1 MTGESA
7 GASPRARRC
16 CTHDRVKTLAA
27 ALLTSALVASCAD
40 IECSINSE
48 CGQRARCEM
57 NRCIRECAEDRDC
70 EDGFTCNRNGLC
82 VEATK
87 PTSDRPEPRD
97 MFTPADRGAVD
108 VGADV
113 RTDAGGDAGTT
124 VDVGTD
130 MGFDAGMAIDA
141 GMDTGIENRPDVGFD
156 VGFDS
161 GFDVGFPDRGV
172 DVPIDA
178 GARDSGSPD
187 VPVVTGPVPIGA
199 YEYTAVR
206 PDALSAPV
214 AVAWHPSGAYA
225 LMLSYNN
232 GVFRYDASMRAV
244 TRVGTTANDVYWR
257 DVTFTPD
264 GARAMLLANTT
275 TTSGGTTSTRGRI
288 FIWDHAASML
298 AERTAEAWT
307 MGRYESLRWSPDGTR
322 AVLLGQGTNAFYI
335 WRYDAAGTRTG
346 LVGARAVVAR
356 TGCNDLAWV
365 RDNFRDPMLAV
376 VCGTN
381 TGEIVSV
388 TSIDAT
394 SPTFM
399 TAASSGQT
407 GNVHRIAGRPQGD
420 LALAIGSSSQKL
432 YRYRDSVWSVGF
444 SSPELR
450 GAFSVAFS
458 TDGARALAYGGFGR
472 AHEYRYDLYASA
484 EIIDVSIGDLA
495 TAFGQPSGA
504 QLNGVAWRPGC
515 HAGLAVGGQNTFSGT
530 TAFVAYFRVLNGAR
544 CADDP

>member
-1 MTGESA
+1 M
-7 GASPRARRC
+7 
-16 CTHDRVKTLAA
+16 KTLAA
-27 ALLTSALVASCAD
+27 ALIACTLTASCAN

-48 CGQRARCEM
+48 CGQHARCEM
-57 NRCIRECAEDRDC
+57 NRCLSECAEDRDC

-82 VEATK
+82 VEAPKVT
-87 PTSDRPEPRD
+87 TDRPEAQD
-97 MFTPADRGAVD
+97 TFTPADRGT
-108 VGADV
+108 VGTDV
-113 RTDAGGDAGTT
+113 RTDVGTDAGPV

-130 MGFDAGMAIDA
+130 AGTDVGFDAGTIADVATDI
-141 GMDTGIENRPDVGFD
+141 GVENRPD

-161 GFDVGFPDRGV
+161 GFDVGFDAGFDSGFDVGFDAGFDAGTPDRGV
-172 DVPIDA
+172 DVPTDT
-178 GARDSGSPD
+178 GARDSGAPD

-199 YEYTAVR
+199 YEYTAIR

-214 AVAWHPSGAYA
+214 AVAWHPSGSYA
-225 LMLSYNN
+225 LILSYNN
-232 GVFRYDASMRAV
+232 GVFRYDVSTRAV

-275 TTSGGTTSTRGRI
+275 TGTGSSATTRGRI
-288 FIWDHAASML
+288 YIWDHATSML

-307 MGRYESLRWSPDGTR
+307 LGRYESLRWSPDGTR

-346 LVGARAVVAR
+346 TLGARAVGR
-356 TGCNDLAWV
+356 DLGCNDIAWI

-381 TGEIVSV
+381 TGEIISV
-388 TSIDAT
+388 TAIDSA
-394 SPTFM
+394 SPTFT

-420 LALAIGSSSQKL
+420 LALAVGSSSQKL
-432 YRYRDSVWSVGF
+432 YRFRDSVWSVGF
-444 SSPELR
+444 SSPQVL
-450 GAFSVAFS
+450 GAFNVAFS

-472 AHEYRYDLYASA
+472 LHEYRYDLYSST

-495 TAFGQPSGA
+495 TAFAQPSGT

-515 HAGLAVGGQNTFSGT
+515 HAGLAVGGRNNFSGT
-530 TAFVAYFRVLNGAR
+530 TAFVAYFRVTNGVR